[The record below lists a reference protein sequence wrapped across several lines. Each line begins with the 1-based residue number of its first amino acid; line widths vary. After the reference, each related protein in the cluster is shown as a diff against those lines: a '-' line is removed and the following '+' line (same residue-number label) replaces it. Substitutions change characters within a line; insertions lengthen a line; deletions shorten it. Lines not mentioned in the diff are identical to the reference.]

1 MDQQF
6 VVSSS
11 PFIRSKNDLNKLLWY
26 TALVLLFPIVYGI
39 IIFGFKAFVMVIVTC
54 TSCAVFESLYN
65 LYETGKFK
73 LYNVSFMVTGIILA
87 LSFPVKVP
95 LYVLVLSSFFAIVI
109 VKMVFGGI
117 GRNYFNPACTARCL
131 AGMLIPG
138 LTSELYT
145 TTIAGEEYVSLSAGG
160 TNILQNMMSGNAV
173 GNIGTTCIVVLI
185 VSFVCLAY
193 LKIIEIKLPILAVIS
208 FIAVSL
214 FFHNIEIT
222 AMNLCS
228 GSFIFVSIFVITDP
242 NTSPNTFFGKILYAV
257 GFGAISAL
265 VWDLKFLGENTAFVV
280 ALFVNLFTPFM
291 DKYLIARP
299 TTLGGF
305 RNAYKN

>member
-26 TALVLLFPIVYGI
+26 TALVLLFPIIYGI
-39 IIFGFKAFVMVIVTC
+39 IIFGIRALLIIGVSVA
-54 TSCAVFESLYN
+54 SCAVFEALYN
-65 LYETGKFK
+65 LYNIKKFK
-73 LYNVSFMVTGIILA
+73 LENVSFLITGIILG
-87 LSFPVKVP
+87 LSFPVKIP
-95 LYVLVLSSFFAIVI
+95 LLIVVFSAFFATVI
-109 VKMVFGGI
+109 VKLLFGGI

-131 AGMLIPG
+131 AGLILPS
-138 LTSELYT
+138 LTADLYT
-145 TTIAGEEYVSLSAGG
+145 TTIAGEEYISIAAGG
-160 TNILQNMMSGNAV
+160 TNILANLMSGNAV

-185 VSFVCLAY
+185 VCFVCLAY
-193 LKIIEIKLPILAVIS
+193 LQIIEVKLPILAIIS
-208 FIAVSL
+208 FIAISL
-214 FFHNIEIT
+214 FFHNIEVT
-222 AMNLCS
+222 AINLCS

-242 NTSPNTFFGKILYAV
+242 NTSPNTFFGKVLYAV
-257 GFGAISAL
+257 GYGAISAL
-265 VWDLKFLGENTAFVV
+265 VWDMGFLGENTAFVV

-291 DKYLIARP
+291 DKYLILRP

>member
-26 TALVLLFPIVYGI
+26 TALVLLFPIIYGI
-39 IIFGFKAFVMVIVTC
+39 VLFGIRALFVIGVCVGC
-54 TSCAVFESLYN
+54 CALFEALYN
-65 LYETGKFK
+65 LYEIKKFK
-73 LYNVSFMVTGIILA
+73 LTNISFLVTGIILA
-87 LSFPVKVP
+87 LSFPANIP
-95 LYVLVLSSFFAIVI
+95 IYVLVISAFVAIVI

-131 AGMLIPG
+131 AGMILPS
-138 LTSELYT
+138 LTADLYT
-145 TTIAGEEYVSLSAGG
+145 TTIAGEEYTSIAMGG
-160 TNILQNMMSGNAV
+160 FNSLQNLMSGKAV
-173 GNIGTTCIVVLI
+173 GNIGTTCIVILI
-185 VSFVCLAY
+185 VCFVCLAY
-193 LKIIEIKLPILAVIS
+193 LQIIEVKLPILAIIS

-214 FFHNIEIT
+214 FFHNIEVT
-222 AMNLCS
+222 AINLCS
-228 GSFIFVSIFVITDP
+228 GSFVFVSIFVITDP
-242 NTSPNTFFGKILYAV
+242 NTSPNTFFGKVLYAI

-265 VWDLKFLGENTAFVV
+265 VWDLGFLGENTAFVV

-291 DKYLIARP
+291 DKYLISRP